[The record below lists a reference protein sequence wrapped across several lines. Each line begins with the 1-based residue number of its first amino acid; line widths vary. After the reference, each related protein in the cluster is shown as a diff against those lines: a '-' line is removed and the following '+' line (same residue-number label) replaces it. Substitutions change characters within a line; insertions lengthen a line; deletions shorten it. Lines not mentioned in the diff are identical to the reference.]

1 MNEFTSVIG
10 AQVEALLQLVKDYR
24 ERRCGEILEHARVEA
39 ATAIEHAHRVARARM
54 RKAVE
59 EERARSQEKI
69 ISTQARLQTQ
79 RRQGQQK
86 ADAVLLRQAWDALQ
100 QRLIARWQD
109 GGSRRTWVRAL
120 LRQARAV
127 LPARKWQIE
136 HPVGWRTQEALGPE
150 SELRAQGDGELPAF
164 VETPEISAGLRIR
177 SDKVCLDG
185 TPAGL
190 LASRAEVE
198 AQLLAEFHR
207 LEAKDYAAP
216 NRGRRSGNIKS

>member
-1 MNEFTSVIG
+1 MNEFASVID
-10 AQVEALLQLVKDYR
+10 AQVEALLQLVEDYR

-39 ATAIEHAHRVARARM
+39 AKAVKHAHHEARARM

-86 ADAVLLRQAWDALQ
+86 ADATLLREAWDALQ

-127 LPARKWQIE
+127 LPAKKWQIE

-150 SELRAQGDGELPAF
+150 SELDGQGDSGLPAF

-177 SDKVCLDG
+177 ADEVCLDG

-190 LASRAEVE
+190 LASWAEVE

-207 LEAKDYAAP
+207 LAAKDRATA
-216 NRGRRSGNIKS
+216 NRRSKRSQGES

>member
-1 MNEFTSVIG
+1 MNEFASIVG
-10 AQVEALLQLVKDYR
+10 AQVEALLQLVEDYR
-24 ERRCGEILEHARVEA
+24 EHRCGEILEHARVEA
-39 ATAIEHAHRVARARM
+39 ATAVEHAHREARARM

-109 GGSRRTWVRAL
+109 DGSRRTWVRAL

-127 LPARKWQIE
+127 LPAKKWQIE
-136 HPVGWRTQEALGPE
+136 HPVGWRTREALGPE
-150 SELRAQGDGELPAF
+150 SELDAQGDGELPVF

-177 SDKVCLDG
+177 ADEVCLDG

-207 LEAKDYAAP
+207 LAAKDFAAL
-216 NRGRRSGNIKS
+216 NRGRRSGNTKS